1 MKHKLVFLACSI
13 LLILGV
19 GTTALAQEAEE
30 WVCPEGFEG
39 QTLNFFNWATYIA
52 EDTIPNFEEA
62 CGVTVVSSFF
72 GSNEELLQIL
82 RIGNPGYDLI
92 VPSDYGV
99 SVLAAEGLLEPL
111 DKSVIPNIENVTPS
125 LTGLAFDPE
134 NAYSIPYQWG
144 TVGLGYDVNA
154 VAEVLGEDAEI
165 TSWEVLF
172 TYPERRIAWLD
183 DPRIMIGI
191 ALDYLGY
198 DVNTTNLDE
207 LEEAKNLLIEAG
219 QLNVVAIAADNGQ
232 ELLATDQV
240 DLAVEYM
247 GDIYQIADACAA
259 DAEACGTE
267 YAYAIPAEGTNVWI
281 DNMAI
286 PVGAPNKPLAE
297 VFINYIL
304 DTQVGADISNYTAYA
319 SPNQA
324 AIDAGLIDEIYLDS
338 PIIYPTA
345 ESMEN
350 LWSLVGFTDTPDV
363 EQAYNDAW
371 TDIKLEIGM

>member
-1 MKHKLVFLACSI
+1 MKHKIVFLAFSI

-19 GTTALAQEAEE
+19 GTTALAQDEA

-52 EDTIPNFEEA
+52 EDTIPNFEAA

-72 GSNEELLQIL
+72 GSNEEMLQIL

-99 SVLAAEGLLEPL
+99 SVLAAEELIVPL
-111 DKSVIPNIENVTPS
+111 NKESIPNIENVTPS
-125 LTGLAFDPE
+125 LLNLDFDPE
-134 NAYSIPYQWG
+134 NQYSVPYQWG

-154 VAEVLGEDAEI
+154 VSEVLGEGAEVS
-165 TSWEVLF
+165 SWEVLF
-172 TYPERRIAWLD
+172 TYPERRVAWLD
-183 DPRIMIGI
+183 DPRIMFGI

-219 QLNVVAIAADNGQ
+219 KLNVLSIAADNGQ

-247 GDIYQIADACAA
+247 GDIYQISSACAE

-267 YAYAIPAEGTNVWI
+267 YAYAIPSEGTNVWI

-286 PVGAPNKPLAE
+286 PAGAPNQPLAE
-297 VFINYIL
+297 VFIDYVL
-304 DTQVGADISNYTAYA
+304 DAQVGADISNYTAYA
-319 SPNQA
+319 SPNQT
-324 AIDAGLIDEIYLDS
+324 AIDGGLIDEVYLNS

-350 LWSLVGFTDTPDV
+350 LWSLVGFTDNPDV

-371 TDIKLEIGM
+371 TDVKLEIGM